1 MGEIVNHLK
10 TSNLE
15 LKRICA
21 RAIFHLAE
29 EEISR
34 TTVRV
39 QGGLGYLMELVKDKN
54 NFHNLP
60 LMAAGKH
67 AKKSKQNNQ
76 QRGFQFSVKKKR

>member
-1 MGEIVNHLK
+1 MSHIGFVGEIVNHLK

-29 EEISR
+29 EEMSR

-60 LMAAGKH
+60 LMAAG
-67 AKKSKQNNQ
+67 NNTNKV
-76 QRGFQFSVKKKR
+76 SVKQVHLNTSI

>member
-60 LMAAGKH
+60 LMAAGKQ
-67 AKKSKQNNQ
+67 AKKSKQNIQ
-76 QRGFQFSVKKKR
+76 QQGF

>member
-1 MGEIVNHLK
+1 MSHIGFVGEIVNHLK

-29 EEISR
+29 EEMSR

-39 QGGLGYLMELVKDKN
+39 QGGLGYLMELVKDKD
-54 NFHNLP
+54 NFNNLP
-60 LMAAGKH
+60 LMAAG
-67 AKKSKQNNQ
+67 NNTNKV
-76 QRGFQFSVKKKR
+76 SVKQVHLNTSI

>member
-1 MGEIVNHLK
+1 MK

-60 LMAAGKH
+60 LMAAGKQ
-67 AKKSKQNNQ
+67 AKKHVSKISKTIN
-76 QRGFQFSVKKKR
+76 RVSDFLSK